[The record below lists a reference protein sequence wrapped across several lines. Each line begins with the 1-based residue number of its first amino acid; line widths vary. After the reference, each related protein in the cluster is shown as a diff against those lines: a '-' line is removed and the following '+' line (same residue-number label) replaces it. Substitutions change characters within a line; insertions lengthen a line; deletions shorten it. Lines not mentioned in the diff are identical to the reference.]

1 MVSIG
6 EFPNHNYDK
15 EIVQGDVIK
24 RLDGSEVAII
34 CSGPWLTSESV
45 KAARMFPDGKCAVF
59 TYPFLN
65 SPPSKEAIPVLS
77 SFDIILVLEN
87 YNPGSGILTP
97 SDSAKEIISRVES
110 ISVEGIPQNGWNE
123 EVLRHH
129 NLDADSIAQFI
140 SKL

>member
-1 MVSIG
+1 M
-6 EFPNHNYDK
+6 
-15 EIVQGDVIK
+15 
-24 RLDGSEVAII
+24 RLDGSDVAII

-45 KAARMFPDGKCAVF
+45 KAAKMFPDGKCAVF

-65 SPPSKEAIPVLS
+65 SCPSQEAIRVLS
-77 SFDIILVLEN
+77 SFNKILVLEN
-87 YNPGSGILTP
+87 YNPGSGILKQI
-97 SDSAKEIISRVES
+97 DSAKELGGRVES

-129 NLDADSIAQFI
+129 NLDAESIAKFI